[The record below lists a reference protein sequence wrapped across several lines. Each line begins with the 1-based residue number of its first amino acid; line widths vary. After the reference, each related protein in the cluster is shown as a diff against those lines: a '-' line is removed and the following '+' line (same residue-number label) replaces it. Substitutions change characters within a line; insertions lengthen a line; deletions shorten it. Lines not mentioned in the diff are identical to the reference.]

1 MNSLRQNT
9 LHFQKSNCGMN
20 GLNGMVKKIDT
31 LLPIIDMKYC
41 NSTVKPLLANNI
53 KLMFHY
59 PKGIVSN
66 YCYNNLFRNLS
77 SEINQQLTSSEI
89 LLQRKRE
96 NETCCL
102 RKIETRYRFNFLT
115 V

>member
-1 MNSLRQNT
+1 MIWCKL
-9 LHFQKSNCGMN
+9 KE
-20 GLNGMVKKIDT
+20 
-31 LLPIIDMKYC
+31 YC